1 MTAVKLCQECHIT
14 KAFPLKK
21 MPTTPEFGR
30 VSVWSDKNEILSSI
44 FEKMGGGKFKKGDN
58 FLVFPDSGRFKIYV
72 TDVMYSLSGKSVA
85 ESKMDTIV
93 NIRQYLMHYSETKN
107 DLVAVSVRLVQL
119 VL

>member
-44 FEKMGGGKFKKGDN
+44 FEKTGGGKFKKGDN
-58 FLVFPDSGRFKIYV
+58 FLVFPDGGRFKIYV
-72 TDVMYSLSGKSVA
+72 TDVMSSP
-85 ESKMDTIV
+85 SKMDTIV
-93 NIRQYLMHYSETKN
+93 NIRQYLMHYSEAKN